1 MGYFDV
7 LFGYDWKLTK
17 SPSGANIW
25 HAIDLAEKD
34 HAPEV
39 DGSDTKVPVMMTTAD
54 MAMRMDPA
62 YEKISRRFHSNP
74 DEFADAFARAWFKLT
89 HRDMGP
95 KIRYLGDEVPSE
107 DLIWQDPI
115 PAVDHYLIDSGD
127 EKNLK
132 VKILDSEL
140 TIAECIQAAW
150 ASASTFRGSDMRGG
164 ANGARVAL
172 SPQKDWEVN
181 QPEQL
186 AKTLDTLRSIQA
198 DFNEEK
204 KNGTKI
210 SLADLIVL
218 AGNAG
223 IESAAEAAGY
233 SITVPFTAGRMD
245 ASQEQTDVD
254 SFDVLEPIAD
264 GFRNYQKKQYSIS
277 AEELLIDKAHLLNLT
292 APEMT
297 VLLGGLRVVGANHNG
312 SSLGVLTNRPG
323 KLTNDFF
330 VNLMDMRYAW
340 KATNTDET
348 EFEGTDRQTNK
359 SVWTA
364 SRVDLAFG
372 SNSQLRAL
380 AEVYAQSDNEEK
392 FITDFVSAWT
402 KVMDADRFDKN

>member
-1 MGYFDV
+1 M
-7 LFGYDWKLTK
+7 
-17 SPSGANIW
+17 
-25 HAIDLAEKD
+25 AESD

-39 DGSDTKVPVMMTTAD
+39 DGSGKKVPVMMTTAD

-95 KIRYLGDEVPSE
+95 KVRYLGEEVPNE

-115 PAVDHYLIDSGD
+115 PAVDHDLINKTD
-127 EKNLK
+127 EENLK
-132 VKILDSEL
+132 SEILNSGL
-140 TIAECIQAAW
+140 SIAECVQTAW
-150 ASASTFRGSDMRGG
+150 ASASTYRGSDMRGG
-164 ANGARVAL
+164 ANGARIAL
-172 SPQKDWEVN
+172 SPQKDWDVN
-181 QPEQL
+181 QPKQL
-186 AKTLDTLRSIQA
+186 EKVLDILQSIQTQ
-198 DFNEEK
+198 FNETSGK
-204 KNGTKI
+204 TKI

-218 AGNAG
+218 AGNVG
-223 IESAAEAAGY
+223 IEAAAKAAGH

-245 ASQEQTDVD
+245 ASQEQTDIE

-264 GFRNYQKKQYSIS
+264 GFRNYQKKQYSLS
-277 AEELLIDKAHLLNLT
+277 AEELLINKAHLLTLT

-297 VLLGGLRVVGANHNG
+297 ALLGGLRVVGANHNG

-323 KLTNDFF
+323 QLTNDFF
-330 VNLMDMRYAW
+330 VNLLDMRYSW
-340 KATNTDET
+340 KATNTEET
-348 EFEGTDRQTNK
+348 EFEGTDRETNEA
-359 SVWTA
+359 VWSA

-392 FITDFVSAWT
+392 FIKDFVSSWT
-402 KVMDADRFDKN
+402 KIMNADRFDIN